1 VNDFLAALFHSIIHL
16 HDSGLITA
24 PVAVVGSGK
33 DCNDAPIVLPL
44 IALHHK
50 LVRASNKVKA
60 VNVRELFRNVLPKR
74 VACTPRRDSPTAPW
88 NNDCFPKPLAEW
100 AKKRKLQN
108 DIDMTSPN
116 VPVIRIGPN
125 QVAHGSLMRNLLH
138 SIQITCMI
146 KCIDRRRQPS
156 METEYAVCYYRRHG
170 QVIKGIGKELP
181 NIGISVLPQAFVIE
195 TITVQKIQWVCEPIS
210 STESCA
216 HKQHIYVKLTLV

>member
-1 VNDFLAALFHSIIHL
+1 
-16 HDSGLITA
+16 
-24 PVAVVGSGK
+24 
-33 DCNDAPIVLPL
+33 
-44 IALHHK
+44 
-50 LVRASNKVKA
+50 
-60 VNVRELFRNVLPKR
+60 
-74 VACTPRRDSPTAPW
+74 
-88 NNDCFPKPLAEW
+88 
-100 AKKRKLQN
+100 
-108 DIDMTSPN
+108 MTSPN

-181 NIGISVLPQAFVIE
+181 NIGISVFPQAFVIE

-216 HKQHIYVKLTLV
+216 HKQHIYGKNSHLCNLTTLVVSSENSDAIAVSDF